1 MSTFMVFNPG
11 LDNEVSIFYP
21 RVLVSVC
28 GIELQ
33 FIITPTFQTIGLV
46 SVRVIITES
55 DPYHRLLSRSSTRR
69 HSGMSRWTPQTRPNA
84 RRLLI
89 RRIRHRIK
97 QRSVMTSFQVF
108 SIINSLYHFYSG
120 VSQRRRPS
128 DRQSVDLSF
137 SQWKQQNQ
145 SMCSDNRLSV
155 CFRQSYNCLKV
166 NKKNF
171 IEKQGKNV
179 NV

>member
-69 HSGMSRWTPQTRPNA
+69 HSGMFRWIPQTRPNA
-84 RRLLI
+84 RRPLT
-89 RRIRHRIK
+89 RRIGHRIK
-97 QRSVMTSFQVF
+97 QI
-108 SIINSLYHFYSG
+108 SIDFISGFLFVINILYRFIVKCLREGDH
-120 VSQRRRPS
+120 QIN
-128 DRQSVDLSF
+128 
-137 SQWKQQNQ
+137 NQ
-145 SMCSDNRLSV
+145 SICLFLSE
-155 CFRQSYNCLKV
+155 N
-166 NKKNF
+166 NKTKACVPIIDYLFVWPNNWM
-171 IEKQGKNV
+171 IVWKL
-179 NV
+179 